1 MNPDI
6 DNGIVV
12 ESTEEIGSLIRLVRK
27 EQGIKQ
33 VVAAGLFGSGNRFIS
48 EAENGKKNPSG
59 AKAHRSYEHG
69 RPRSGCQKEASP
81 CVTRVFF

>member
-33 VVAAGLFGSGNRFIS
+33 VGAAGLFGSGNRFIS
-48 EAENGKKNPSG
+48 EAENGKKTLQ
-59 AKAHRSYEHG
+59 A
-69 RPRSGCQKEASP
+69 QKLIDLMNMVGLE
-81 CVTRVFF
+81 VVVRRKRVRV